1 MYYSDDLCWLL
12 RKELSLDEY
21 LQKRN
26 FQKTN
31 EPKGSKVAGERR
43 IYVIQKHAASHL
55 HFDLRLEMDGVLK
68 SWAVPK
74 EPPVSSG
81 VKRLAVQVE
90 DHPIEYASF
99 EGVIPEGS
107 YGAGMVEIWDKGTYQ
122 LMDLKENKLVV
133 DIGGVKLN
141 GIYVLI
147 RLRDRKN
154 WLFFKK
160 KVTI

>member
-1 MYYSDDLCWLL
+1 MSLKEYR
-12 RKELSLDEY
+12 RKRD
-21 LQKRN
+21 

-31 EPKGSKVAGERR
+31 EPKAGIGAVGRR
-43 IYVIQKHAASHL
+43 IYVIQKHASSHL

-74 EPPVSSG
+74 EPPTSSG

-99 EGVIPEGS
+99 EGVIPKGE
-107 YGAGMVEIWDKGTYQ
+107 YGAGTVKIWDKGTYQ
-122 LMDLKENKLVV
+122 LIDRKENKLIV
-133 DIGGVKLN
+133 DIGGEKLS
-141 GIYVLI
+141 GVYVLV
-147 RLRDRKN
+147 RLKDKKN

-160 KVTI
+160 KVSV